1 MKHFGLSVLLCF
13 VLCYPVSMLSQ
24 SRKYID
30 GSKIGYVFCKT
41 HKIWGF
47 PPSLDRYDLTD
58 AEIGKVEHILKQNIG
73 QYGTKFR
80 FRKKMYKKYIR
91 QYVGYKKG
99 NDIEVDVYL
108 YNNKEFS
115 DSNFDA
121 DILNVCDGGCSV
133 WHIRVSI
140 TLNKILNL
148 SHGGNA

>member
-1 MKHFGLSVLLCF
+1 MKHFGISVLLCF
-13 VLCYPVSMLSQ
+13 VLCYPVSMFSQ

-73 QYGTKFR
+73 QYGTQFR

-99 NDIEVDVYL
+99 
-108 YNNKEFS
+108 S
-115 DSNFDA
+115 DW
-121 DILNVCDGGCSV
+121 VKQG
-133 WHIRVSI
+133 
-140 TLNKILNL
+140 
-148 SHGGNA
+148 